1 MLVLAEPTG
10 FVIAAP
16 AAAAPICVIDRPE
29 RGNEH
34 TGVTCSAM
42 PKHVPITSVNA
53 LVGYLSISVISNNFG
68 HNNMSWFVT
77 KFMRRITGSCIS

>member
-1 MLVLAEPTG
+1 MLVLDKQVG

-42 PKHVPITSVNA
+42 PTGTPITSVNM
-53 LVGYLSISVISNNFG
+53 LSIHLCLAVIRNNVK
-68 HNNMSWFVT
+68 HNVNT
-77 KFMRRITGSCIS
+77 